1 MVKKANLDVVR
12 ENNRKLVLQTLF
24 NSEKTS
30 RSSISKA
37 VGLQKSTVSSI
48 FLDLEEEG
56 FVQELGIGESSNVG
70 GRKPSMIRFN
80 RQYGYVLAF
89 DMGVRHLRYTINH
102 LSGET
107 ISEGAIEIKSK
118 KVAPVFAEM
127 KKVIESLDIQDTI
140 KGLVGIAVAV
150 HAPVFNNNI
159 IYSPFF
165 EFEDFDLVGELEKLT
180 DIPVLIE
187 NEANLAAIFYRDY
200 HLYNKEV
207 AYKDF
212 IALNIHNGIGVGIV
226 CEGHVFRGADGLA
239 GEVGRTIIYDAKTN
253 LNRGAD
259 LPRLEDLYSEN
270 AIIDRTAAIKKVD
283 NISRERFLE
292 LLVNKDAEVV
302 PLIEE
307 WEMAIAAFIY
317 NLNQLYAP
325 QAIFI
330 TSRIFDNCPEVAQDT
345 LANIEQFKSVHK
357 PELIISDSSVQDV
370 SLLGAVALIS
380 RHVLGLQEHILEFSL

>member
-1 MVKKANLDVVR
+1 MAKKANLDVVR

-30 RSSISKA
+30 RSSISKI

-56 FVQELGIGESSNVG
+56 LVQELGIGESSNVG

-107 ISEGAIEIKSK
+107 ISDGAIVVTSR
-118 KVAPVFAEM
+118 KVGPIFEEM
-127 KKVIESLDIQDTI
+127 KRIIETIACTDTI
-140 KGLVGIAVAV
+140 NGLVGVAVAV
-150 HAPVFNNNI
+150 HAPVYNNQI

-165 EFEDFDLVGELEKLT
+165 EFEDFDLVGQLEKLT
-180 DIPVLIE
+180 NVPVLIE

-200 HLYNKEV
+200 HVYPSEV
-207 AYKDF
+207 PYKDF

-226 CEGHVFRGADGLA
+226 CEDHIFRGSDGLA
-239 GEVGRTIIYDAKTN
+239 GEIGRSIIHDAKMTLKLGEN
-253 LNRGAD
+253 

-270 AIIDRTAAIKKVD
+270 AIIDRAALIKNRA
-283 NISRERFLE
+283 NISREDFLAFIE
-292 LLVNKDAEVV
+292 DKDPNIISLLAE
-302 PLIEE
+302 
-307 WEMAIAAFIY
+307 WQMAIAIFIY

-330 TSRIFDNCPEVAQDT
+330 TSRIFDNFPEIAQET
-345 LANIEQFKSVHK
+345 ANQVDRFNSVHK
-357 PELIISDSSVQDV
+357 SELIFSDSSVHDA
-370 SLLGAVALIS
+370 SMLGAVALIS
-380 RHVLGLQEHILEFSL
+380 RHILGLEDHTLKFTL

>member
-107 ISEGAIEIKSK
+107 ISDGAIEIQSK

-127 KKVIESLDIQDTI
+127 KKIIESLNIQGTI

-150 HAPVFNNNI
+150 HAPVF
-159 IYSPFF
+159 
-165 EFEDFDLVGELEKLT
+165 
-180 DIPVLIE
+180 
-187 NEANLAAIFYRDY
+187 
-200 HLYNKEV
+200 
-207 AYKDF
+207 
-212 IALNIHNGIGVGIV
+212 
-226 CEGHVFRGADGLA
+226 
-239 GEVGRTIIYDAKTN
+239 
-253 LNRGAD
+253 
-259 LPRLEDLYSEN
+259 
-270 AIIDRTAAIKKVD
+270 
-283 NISRERFLE
+283 
-292 LLVNKDAEVV
+292 
-302 PLIEE
+302 
-307 WEMAIAAFIY
+307 
-317 NLNQLYAP
+317 
-325 QAIFI
+325 
-330 TSRIFDNCPEVAQDT
+330 
-345 LANIEQFKSVHK
+345 
-357 PELIISDSSVQDV
+357 
-370 SLLGAVALIS
+370 
-380 RHVLGLQEHILEFSL
+380 

>member
-107 ISEGAIEIKSK
+107 ISDGAIEIQSK

-127 KKVIESLDIQDTI
+127 KKIIESLNIQGTI

-150 HAPVFNNNI
+150 HAPVFKNKI

-165 EFEDFDLVGELEKLT
+165 EFENFDLVGELEKLT
-180 DIPVLIE
+180 DVPVLIE
-187 NEANLAAIFYRDY
+187 NEANLAATFYRDY
-200 HLYNKEV
+200 HVYSEAND
-207 AYKDF
+207 YTNF

-226 CEGHVFRGADGLA
+226 CEGYIFRGVDGLA
-239 GEVGRTIIYDAKTN
+239 GEVGRTVIYDAKAN
-253 LNRGAD
+253 LSDGGG

-270 AIIDRTAAIKKVD
+270 AIIDRAAAIKKVD
-283 NISRERFLE
+283 NISRETFWD
-292 LLVNKDAEVV
+292 LLKDRDTEIM
-302 PLIEE
+302 PLIKE

-330 TSRIFDNCPEVAQDT
+330 TSRIFDNFPEIAQDT
-345 LANIEQFKSVHK
+345 LVNVDQFNSVHQ
-357 PELIISDSSVQDV
+357 PDLIISDSSVQDV

-380 RHVLGLQEHILEFSL
+380 RYVLGLQDHMLKFSL

>member
-30 RSSISKA
+30 RSLISKA

-107 ISEGAIEIKSK
+107 ISEGAIEINSK
-118 KVAPVFAEM
+118 KIAPVFAEM
-127 KKVIESLDIQDTI
+127 KKVIESLNIQDTI

-150 HAPVFNNNI
+150 HAPVFKNKI

-180 DIPVLIE
+180 DVPVLIE

-200 HLYNKEV
+200 HVYKETDE
-207 AYKDF
+207 YKDF

-226 CEGHVFRGADGLA
+226 CEGYVFRGVNGLA
-239 GEVGRTIIYDAKTN
+239 GEVGRTIVYDAKAN
-253 LNRGAD
+253 LSSGD
-259 LPRLEDLYSEN
+259 LLRLEDLYSEN
-270 AIIDRTAAIKKVD
+270 AIIDRAATIKNVKS
-283 NISRERFLE
+283 ISRETFLD
-292 LLVNKDAEVV
+292 LLRDRDAEVK

-330 TSRIFDNCPEVAQDT
+330 TSRIFDTCPEIAQKT
-345 LANIEQFKSVHK
+345 LDNVDRFNSVHK

-380 RHVLGLQEHILEFSL
+380 RYVLGLQDHILKFSL